1 MASIRSGLKE
11 ILVAVGK
18 TPESKSTSGLIDEI
32 ADAIQTAAEG
42 DGIIVNILELPSVT
56 ATDNGKVL
64 GVVNGQ
70 WAVMDISSFIQDSTA
85 S

>member
-1 MASIRSGLKE
+1 MASIRNGLKE
-11 ILVAVGK
+11 ILVAIGK

-42 DGIIVNILELPSVT
+42 DGIIVNILELPAVT